1 VLDQQAGPRRGGQR
15 RAQAVAIDVGVSEH
29 VLERPAIDAPE
40 LREDALAPGAAEA
53 LDGESPIGRGPECTI
68 RISSP
73 RVSRRHARILVNG
86 PRATLEDLGSK
97 NGTYLEGRVIEGPRR
112 LADGD
117 EITVGSAVFVFR
129 AVEATGTTRS
139 DRRPRPSGEK
149 A

>member
-1 VLDQQAGPRRGGQR
+1 M
-15 RAQAVAIDVGVSEH
+15 
-29 VLERPAIDAPE
+29 
-40 LREDALAPGAAEA
+40 
-53 LDGESPIGRGPECTI
+53 
-68 RISSP
+68 
-73 RVSRRHARILVNG
+73 NG